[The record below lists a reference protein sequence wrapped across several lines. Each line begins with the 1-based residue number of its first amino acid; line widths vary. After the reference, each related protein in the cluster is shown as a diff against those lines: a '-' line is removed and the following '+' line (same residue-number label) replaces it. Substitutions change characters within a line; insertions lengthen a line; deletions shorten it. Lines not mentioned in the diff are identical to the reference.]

1 MFIWWSAFQGIR
13 HGDFTADIPVSLATA
28 AAIAIGQY
36 SAAAV
41 VAVLLLI
48 GGMLENFVAARAG
61 KALEALSKLL
71 PDRVTVRK
79 AGRDIVVAL
88 EEVAA
93 GDLLLIRSGER
104 IAVDGEVITGTAS
117 VNQSAITGESL
128 PVEKQPGDTVFAG
141 TLNEVGTVEVR
152 ATKVGQETTLGQIRR
167 MVEEA
172 QEQKAPIERLL
183 NRYAKFYTPTAV
195 VLGLLLWWWSG
206 DMMRAITMLIVFC
219 PCVMVLATP
228 TALVASIGNAALRGS
243 LVKKGATIEALA
255 KIDTVIFDKTGTLT
269 VGQPKLTQVIPLN
282 GLEEINILNLAAVAE
297 KFSEHPLGRAIVQAA
312 QARSLSIP
320 DPEEFEVMP
329 GMGVRAAVNGSRLL
343 LGRPQLLVEQGLLSA
358 DNLQVTAG
366 EQAAPGQTV
375 VAVAIGE
382 EVTGLLTLQDVLRPE
397 AQAAVSQLHALGIR
411 TVLVTGDNWATANQI
426 AAELNISEV
435 YAETLPE
442 TKVKI
447 VKRLQS
453 EGRKVAFVGDGVN
466 DGPALATADVGIA
479 MGLAGTDVAIETA
492 EIALLA
498 DDLSRLPHLLTLSR
512 QAIRAIKQNLVFSL
526 GVLAGAVGLTIPGI
540 LTPVTGALLHEL
552 SSIPVIANSAR
563 LIGCENRPDSKRRK
577 RNIIRGKNMRMRTTL
592 ITSIALVSALLGAIA
607 CTPPPIVTSLPS
619 TVRRV
624 AVLPPY
630 QLGAAETRAATSS
643 DLLGLPARTIGDV
656 LAQQARARLAAKGF
670 EVIEPSVVKLATE
683 DRVPTSPKMAE
694 QIMERRNLTRRPCTS
709 KYGAG
714 SRRRMRA
721 G

>member
-1 MFIWWSAFQGIR
+1 MVLQAKDVCTTCARGVKLFTRRYHDFLIDPSTLFTLASLLLLIIAGVHNPKGLLSSGDPGETGAPLYLAAALVGSVFIWWSAFQGIR
-13 HGDFTADIPVSLATA
+13 QGDFTADIPVSLATA

-61 KALEALSKLL
+61 RALEALSKLL

-79 AGRDIVVAL
+79 EGTDITVAL
-88 EEVAA
+88 EEVTA

-128 PVEKQPGDTVFAG
+128 PVEKQPGDAVFAG

-152 ATKVGQETTLGQIRR
+152 ATKLGQETTLGQIRR

-172 QEQKAPIERLL
+172 QEKKAPIERML
-183 NRYAKFYTPTAV
+183 NRYAKFYTPTAI

-206 DMMRAITMLIVFC
+206 DILRAITMLIVFC

-269 VGQPKLTQVIPLN
+269 VGQPKLTEVIPLN
-282 GLEEINILNLAAVAE
+282 GLEEVSILGLAAVAE

-312 QARSLSIP
+312 QAQNLSVP

-329 GMGVRAAVNGSRLL
+329 GLGVRAAVNGRRLL
-343 LGRPQLLVEQGLLSA
+343 LGRPQLLIEQGLRLA
-358 DNLQVTAG
+358 ENLQVADGAQTLA
-366 EQAAPGQTV
+366 GQTV
-375 VAVAIGE
+375 VGIAIGD
-382 EVTGLLTLQDVLRPE
+382 EVTGTLSLEDVLRPE
-397 AQAAVSQLHALGIR
+397 AQAAVSKLNSLGIR
-411 TVLVTGDNWATANQI
+411 TILVTGDNWATANQI
-426 AAELNISEV
+426 AAQLNIGEV
-435 YAETLPE
+435 YAETLPQI
-442 TKVKI
+442 KVEI
-447 VKRLQS
+447 VKRLQA
-453 EGRKVAFVGDGVN
+453 EGRTVAFVGDGVN

-479 MGLAGTDVAIETA
+479 MGIAGTDVAIETA

-498 DDLSRLPHLLTLSR
+498 DDLAKLPHLLTLSR
-512 QAIRAIKQNLVFSL
+512 QAIRAIQQNLVFSL

-540 LTPVTGALLHEL
+540 LNPVTGALLHEL

-563 LIGCENRPDSKRRK
+563 LIGLRER
-577 RNIIRGKNMRMRTTL
+577 
-592 ITSIALVSALLGAIA
+592 A
-607 CTPPPIVTSLPS
+607 C
-619 TVRRV
+619 
-624 AVLPPY
+624 
-630 QLGAAETRAATSS
+630 
-643 DLLGLPARTIGDV
+643 
-656 LAQQARARLAAKGF
+656 
-670 EVIEPSVVKLATE
+670 
-683 DRVPTSPKMAE
+683 
-694 QIMERRNLTRRPCTS
+694 
-709 KYGAG
+709 
-714 SRRRMRA
+714 
-721 G
+721 

>member
-1 MFIWWSAFQGIR
+1 MVVHAKDFCTTCARGVKGFTQRYRDFLLDPSTLFTLISFLLLMLAAVYNPSGLLRSGNPQETGAPLYLAAALVGSVFIWWSAFRGIR

-61 KALEALSKLL
+61 RALEALSKLL
-71 PDRVTVRK
+71 PDRVTVRREG
-79 AGRDIVVAL
+79 ADVIVGL

-93 GDLLLIRSGER
+93 GDLLLIRSGDR

-141 TLNEVGTVEVR
+141 TLNEIGTVEVR
-152 ATKVGQETTLGQIRR
+152 ATKIGQETTLGQIRR

-172 QEQKAPIERLL
+172 QEKKAPIERML
-183 NRYAKFYTPTAV
+183 NRYARFYTPTAI

-243 LVKKGATIEALA
+243 LVKKGATIETLA

-269 VGQPKLTQVIPLN
+269 VGQPKLTEVIPLN
-282 GLEEINILNLAAVAE
+282 GLEDTSILGLAAVAE

-312 QARSLSIP
+312 QARNLSIP

-329 GMGVRAAVNGSRLL
+329 GLGVRAAVNGQRLL
-343 LGRPQLLVEQGLLSA
+343 LGRPRFLIEQGLRSA
-358 DNLQVTAG
+358 ENLQVADGT
-366 EQAAPGQTV
+366 QALAGQTV
-375 VAVAIGE
+375 VGIAIGD
-382 EVTGLLTLQDVLRPE
+382 EVTGTLSLQDVLRPE
-397 AQAAVSQLHALGIR
+397 AQAAVSKLNSLGIR
-411 TVLVTGDNWATANQI
+411 TILVTGDNWATANQI
-426 AAELNISEV
+426 AAEVHIGEV
-435 YAETLPE
+435 FAETLPE
-442 TKVKI
+442 EKVEI
-447 VKRLQS
+447 VKRLQA
-453 EGRKVAFVGDGVN
+453 EGRTVAFVGDGVN

-479 MGLAGTDVAIETA
+479 MGIAGTDVAIETA

-498 DDLSRLPHLLTLSR
+498 DDLAKLPHLLTLSR
-512 QAIRAIKQNLVFSL
+512 QAIRAIRQNLVFSL

-540 LTPVTGALLHEL
+540 LNPVTGALLHEL

-563 LIGCENRPDSKRRK
+563 LIGLRERP
-577 RNIIRGKNMRMRTTL
+577 
-592 ITSIALVSALLGAIA
+592 A
-607 CTPPPIVTSLPS
+607 
-619 TVRRV
+619 
-624 AVLPPY
+624 
-630 QLGAAETRAATSS
+630 
-643 DLLGLPARTIGDV
+643 
-656 LAQQARARLAAKGF
+656 
-670 EVIEPSVVKLATE
+670 SVVTQKLT
-683 DRVPTSPKMAE
+683 T
-694 QIMERRNLTRRPCTS
+694 
-709 KYGAG
+709 
-714 SRRRMRA
+714 
-721 G
+721 

>member
-1 MFIWWSAFQGIR
+1 MLVPSEGFCTTCARGVKGFTQHYRDFLLAPSTLFTLISFLLLIIGTVHNPKGLLSSGDPRETSAPFYLAAALVGSMFIWWTAFQGVR
-13 HGDFTADIPVSLATA
+13 QGDFTADIPVSIATA

-61 KALEALSKLL
+61 KALEALSRLL
-71 PDRVTVRK
+71 PDRVTVRIEEN
-79 AGRDIVVAL
+79 DIVVAL
-88 EEVAA
+88 EEVMA
-93 GDLLLIRSGER
+93 GDVLLIRSGER
-104 IAVDGEVITGTAS
+104 IPVDGEVVTGTAA

-141 TLNEVGTVEVR
+141 TLDEVGTVEVR
-152 ATKVGQETTLGQIRR
+152 ATNVGQETTLGQIRR

-172 QEQKAPIERLL
+172 QEKKAPIERML
-183 NRYAKFYTPTAV
+183 NRYAKFYTPTAIA
-195 VLGLLLWWWSG
+195 LGLLLWWWSG

-269 VGQPKLTQVIPLN
+269 IGQPKLTQVIPLN
-282 GLEEINILNLAAVAE
+282 GLEETNILGLAAVAE

-329 GMGVRAAVNGSRLL
+329 GLGVRAAVNGYRLL

-358 DNLQVTAG
+358 ENLQATASA
-366 EQAAPGQTV
+366 QAVAGQTIV
-375 VAVAIGE
+375 GLAIGE
-382 EVTGLLTLQDVLRPE
+382 EVTGVFTLQDVLRPE
-397 AQAAVSQLHALGIR
+397 AQTAVKQLSALGIR

-426 AAELNISEV
+426 AAELNICEV

-442 TKVKI
+442 TKVEI
-447 VKRLQS
+447 VKRLQA
-453 EGRKVAFVGDGVN
+453 EGRRVAFVGDGVN

-479 MGLAGTDVAIETA
+479 MGVAGTDVAIETA

-498 DDLSRLPHLLTLSR
+498 DDLAKLPYLLTLSK
-512 QAIRAIKQNLVFSL
+512 QAMRAIKQNLVFSL

-540 LTPVTGALLHEL
+540 LNPVTGALVHEL

-563 LIGCENRPDSKRRK
+563 LIGLR
-577 RNIIRGKNMRMRTTL
+577 
-592 ITSIALVSALLGAIA
+592 
-607 CTPPPIVTSLPS
+607 
-619 TVRRV
+619 
-624 AVLPPY
+624 
-630 QLGAAETRAATSS
+630 
-643 DLLGLPARTIGDV
+643 
-656 LAQQARARLAAKGF
+656 
-670 EVIEPSVVKLATE
+670 
-683 DRVPTSPKMAE
+683 
-694 QIMERRNLTRRPCTS
+694 ERC
-709 KYGAG
+709 
-714 SRRRMRA
+714 
-721 G
+721 